1 MKATLKEDKGLY
13 RELTLE
19 VEGAEVK
26 RALDEIYQY
35 LSHTAT
41 LPGFRKGKIPRKI
54 LRKRFG
60 DTIKEHVA
68 KVILDNYL
76 EKALEEKGVK
86 PIADVFL
93 TEVKINEE
101 KPSATVVVRFEVPPQ
116 IELKDL
122 EEITVE
128 VPKLEFSQEQV
139 ENYINQLREQNAQ
152 WNPVDREIRK
162 GDLVEVEYEITDTE
176 SGEKERGETSAVIGD
191 GLFRKEIEE
200 ALEGKK
206 AGEEI
211 ELKEL
216 PIYDQEGKE
225 VGKVNIKLKIKGV
238 KEKVLPELNDE
249 FAKKLNLGETWE
261 EARKKIEEQLKE
273 QFERSKEQQ
282 KLEKLLL
289 KLVEVHKFDIPESLV
304 RRESDILFE
313 RRLQEL
319 SAYGINPNQ
328 VDREKLLNEI
338 LPTAVFNVASR
349 LLLDRLADKLN
360 IEVGEEEVNREIEK
374 LAKAYN
380 ISPQELK
387 KSLQDRGLI
396 EMIKADLRRNKA
408 LEEASK
414 RVKFVEV
421 EPKEEKKGGKK
432 DENKEG
438 ENH

>member
-1 MKATLKEDKGLY
+1 M
-13 RELTLE
+13 
-19 VEGAEVK
+19 
-26 RALDEIYQY
+26 
-35 LSHTAT
+35 
-41 LPGFRKGKIPRKI
+41 
-54 LRKRFG
+54 
-60 DTIKEHVA
+60 
-68 KVILDNYL
+68 
-76 EKALEEKGVK
+76 EEKGVK

-101 KPSATVVVRFEVPPQ
+101 KPSATVVVRFEIPPQ

-349 LLLDRLADKLN
+349 LLLDRLADELN